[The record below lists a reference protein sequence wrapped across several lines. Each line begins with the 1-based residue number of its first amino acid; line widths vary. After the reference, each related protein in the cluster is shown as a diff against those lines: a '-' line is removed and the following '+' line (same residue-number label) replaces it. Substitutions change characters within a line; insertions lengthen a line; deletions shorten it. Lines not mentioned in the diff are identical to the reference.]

1 MRSHP
6 VPYHPQ
12 LSHPHPG
19 KTPSSVGPGL
29 PSRGLTLD
37 EQVGGVHRLPL
48 DAVCTAGVGASV
60 LPTDR
65 CHRQAALTHLEPRR
79 RIQLPPWAPST
90 PSQVEGAS
98 GPVHWP
104 LGHSSTCLA
113 GCTQGP
119 PSHPPQG
126 SRASTATTSGDSTH
140 SVLQPDHKFR
150 TEGRAVPLACWL
162 AHSPEPRVGAP
173 PHRLQVGSCF
183 CTCDAGITHLLQS
196 QAYICPVGAKKWEC

>member
-65 CHRQAALTHLEPRR
+65 RHRQAALTHLEPRR

-98 GPVHWP
+98 GPVHW
-104 LGHSSTCLA
+104 GTCKVT
-113 GCTQGP
+113 G
-119 PSHPPQG
+119 
-126 SRASTATTSGDSTH
+126 TAQSACR
-140 SVLQPDHKFR
+140 LQPYLRLRKG
-150 TEGRAVPLACWL
+150 EL
-162 AHSPEPRVGAP
+162 VG
-173 PHRLQVGSCF
+173 
-183 CTCDAGITHLLQS
+183 THLFFSLL
-196 QAYICPVGAKKWEC
+196 A